1 MVRDAVLIAG
11 TSLHRL
17 APRRGER
24 RLRRPILIGAG
35 FVASGTVMALV
46 HLAGVDPR
54 VWIAPGQSGLV
65 PGLVE
70 VFSAK
75 SAPPEAS

>member
-1 MVRDAVLIAG
+1 MVRDAILIAG

-17 APRRGER
+17 VPRRAER

-35 FVASGTVMALV
+35 FLATGTAMALV

-70 VFSAK
+70 VFLDK